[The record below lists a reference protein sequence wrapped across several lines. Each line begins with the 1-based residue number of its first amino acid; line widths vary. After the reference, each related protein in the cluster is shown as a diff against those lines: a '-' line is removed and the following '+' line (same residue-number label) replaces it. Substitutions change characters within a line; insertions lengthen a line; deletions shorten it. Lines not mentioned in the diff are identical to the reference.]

1 MRYSEFFFE
10 SGSWEQKRQSSVT
23 FLSPPTQKK
32 SMSLLLFS
40 VLILNVLEL
49 VTSSIRLPVLHQ
61 SQLSSVIRETML
73 GDPLPI
79 DGNYARD
86 GEFYLNLTIGDQPFS
101 LLIDTGSSDLGLAA
115 VGCNGCTKKYH
126 KYYDPSSSAV
136 PLGCEFCEHN
146 STGETDM
153 SCKDRGGKKKQCTY
167 RVSYADDSGFSAAL
181 YEDDVIFS
189 SELKVRAAV
198 GAMYNAKF
206 PNPKSVDGIIGF
218 ADLDE
223 ASSGATTPYLEL
235 VESGLIEDVFSL
247 CLTTDGGVMYLG
259 EESFLSDRDVVWT
272 ARVRDSGFYTI
283 TIDDVKIGGTSI
295 GVSSTFWF
303 YSLTHSLTYSLTHKI
318 SQARFTTTETPLWT
332 AVRAIR
338 ASPTQ
343 PSKRS
348 SLTSNRCARQRA

>member
-1 MRYSEFFFE
+1 
-10 SGSWEQKRQSSVT
+10 
-23 FLSPPTQKK
+23 
-32 SMSLLLFS
+32 
-40 VLILNVLEL
+40 ILNVLEF
-49 VTSSIRLPVLHQ
+49 VTSSVRLPVLHQ

-206 PNPKSVDGIIGF
+206 PNPKSVDGI
-218 ADLDE
+218 
-223 ASSGATTPYLEL
+223 
-235 VESGLIEDVFSL
+235 
-247 CLTTDGGVMYLG
+247 
-259 EESFLSDRDVVWT
+259 
-272 ARVRDSGFYTI
+272 
-283 TIDDVKIGGTSI
+283 
-295 GVSSTFWF
+295 
-303 YSLTHSLTYSLTHKI
+303 
-318 SQARFTTTETPLWT
+318 
-332 AVRAIR
+332 
-338 ASPTQ
+338 
-343 PSKRS
+343 
-348 SLTSNRCARQRA
+348 